1 MKQDN
6 KILAVIPARGGS
18 KRLPRKNV
26 LELGGKPMIQWSI
39 DAAHASKYISKI
51 VVSTDN
57 EEIAGLCEELEIDL
71 LWRPDYLSTDKA
83 KSDDVLIHAIKSMQG
98 KYNFVILLQPTS
110 PLRTTKDIDMAIELL
125 FEKKADAIISVCET
139 EHSPL
144 WSNTLPKNGNMND
157 FINKSVKGKRSQDLP
172 SYYRLNGAIYI
183 YDIEK
188 LLSERSMFFNNNTF
202 SYVMDRKKSIDIDEQ
217 IDLEFARLLMQ
228 TECNN

>member
-1 MKQDN
+1 
-6 KILAVIPARGGS
+6 
-18 KRLPRKNV
+18 
-26 LELGGKPMIQWSI
+26 MIQWSI